1 MPRVYL
7 DTSFV
12 SACVTTRT
20 DTPSLYRR
28 ELSREWWSSQGPR
41 HERFVSAEVIAEL
54 SAPGYSQGAE
64 ALGFIAELPLLA
76 IDEEVRG
83 LAQVLIQERVMPG
96 PLAGDAIH
104 VAVASWHAM
113 DYLLSW
119 NVRHLA
125 NPNKLVHL
133 RTVCLRLGTVP
144 PRILT
149 PDILWEID
157 DDQA

>member
-1 MPRVYL
+1 MPSVYL

-20 DTPSLYRR
+20 DTASLYRR
-28 ELSREWWSSQGPR
+28 DVSREWWASQGPR
-41 HERFVSAEVIAEL
+41 YERFVSAEVIAEL
-54 SAPGYSQGAE
+54 SAPGYPRADE
-64 ALGFIAELPLLA
+64 ALGLISEIPLLA

-83 LAQVLIQERVMPG
+83 LAQVLIHERVMPG

-119 NVRHLA
+119 
-125 NPNKLVHL
+125 
-133 RTVCLRLGTVP
+133 
-144 PRILT
+144 
-149 PDILWEID
+149 
-157 DDQA
+157 